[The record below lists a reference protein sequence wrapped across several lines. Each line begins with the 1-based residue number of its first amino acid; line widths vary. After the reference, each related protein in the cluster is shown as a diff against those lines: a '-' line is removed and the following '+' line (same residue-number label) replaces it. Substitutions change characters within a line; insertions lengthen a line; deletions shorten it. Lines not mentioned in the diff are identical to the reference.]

1 LTEKPTV
8 EISKRYELT
17 NALDE
22 YDVWRADVRPH
33 LVDLPA
39 DPLEIWQICFSE
51 MLNNA
56 IDHSGGKKVLTWL
69 TRAQG
74 ITRILIIDDGVG
86 IFRKIQTAF
95 DLTDER
101 QAVLEL
107 TKGKLTTDPSKHSG
121 QGIYM
126 TSRMLDNFN
135 ILSGGVW
142 FSHKSAQEYDWI
154 GQPDENQEGT
164 AVFMELADNTTRTSE
179 EVALAC
185 SSADGLDLD
194 KTMVP
199 VSLAREGNDNLVSR
213 SQAKR
218 LMARLDRFRSVVLDF
233 KGVEAI
239 GQAFADE
246 IFRVFT
252 SEHPATVLIPVNA
265 NESVVRMIAYVVA
278 SPNYLRPP
286 EPAGE

>member
-1 LTEKPTV
+1 LSEKPTA
-8 EISKRYELT
+8 EISRHYELT
-17 NALDE
+17 TALDE

-33 LVDLPA
+33 LLDLPKE
-39 DPLEIWQICFSE
+39 PLEIWQICFSE

-56 IDHSGGKKVLTWL
+56 IDHSGGKKVLTKL
-69 TRAQG
+69 TRVEG
-74 ITRILIIDDGVG
+74 RTRILLLDDGIG
-86 IFRKIQTAF
+86 IFRKIQAAF
-95 DLTDER
+95 DLADER

-142 FSHKSAQEYDWI
+142 FSHESAQEYDWI

-185 SSADGLDLD
+185 SSSDGLDLD

-218 LMARLDRFRSVVLDF
+218 LMVRLDRFRSVILDF
-233 KGVEAI
+233 QGVERI

-252 SEHPATVLIPVNA
+252 SEHPGTVIIPANA
-265 NESVVRMIAYVVA
+265 NESVVRMIAAVVG
-278 SPNYLRPP
+278 S
-286 EPAGE
+286 AGK